1 MDNYQK
7 ILKAEELF
15 LNKEYHGAKAI
26 LESLLEE
33 DSENVY
39 ILNDLALIYAELG
52 DVEKAVEYFERV
64 LSVDPTFEKAFFNLL
79 DLLLSHGHLDLVAE
93 VYLKYHN
100 CIQSEEKRKY
110 EDRLGS
116 IVNRLVR
123 LKLRA
128 GGTFDFGPPNG
139 DEKAPKIAFVCG
151 PNSDFLIDL
160 EIALSSRF
168 HVRIFHFPGKVD
180 FNQVQDALDWADV
193 VWFEWAEPILAHASN
208 RLRKTAAVVCRI
220 HRYEVYTSW
229 FEKINW
235 NFVDHLIIT
244 SRHIFKVANEKA
256 NFDKYEYLKVSII
269 PSFVDISKFEFVPKE
284 NGYNIA
290 YLGYLNHR
298 KNPSLLLQCIKSLVD
313 IDSRYKLYI
322 GGISQSD
329 EIDEYI
335 ENLVDKL
342 NLRNNVVFCGWIE
355 DVAEW
360 LKDKHYLILPSIH
373 EGNPYCVLEA
383 AACGVKPLI
392 HYFPGAEQ
400 LYPENWLFSS
410 VQEFVERVLNCNQNA
425 FWNRQYIIEHYSID
439 KVFNDIIEL
448 LNNTVRLHKRRLEKI
463 KLPKNSGGKKSVCIV
478 TSDFVGI
485 VKNGGIGTAYTELA
499 KLLAKNGWNVTVLYA
514 NPSIDNS
521 IWKWIDYYAIQNI
534 NIIPLALFIRNTSFK
549 INAPFRAL
557 SYEVYQWLKFYQN
570 CFDIIHF
577 HEWLGL
583 AYYTTNAKI
592 QNLAFQ
598 NNVII
603 VGIHGPRLW
612 VLEYNQE
619 FPTLNDLEI
628 DFMECESVKN
638 ADYVWFVN
646 KYMEKWLQSKWK
658 IDIDQK
664 FVLPYVIEDIYSKEN
679 FDFNDQV
686 NDQKVVINEKKEKKK
701 ILFFG
706 RLEKRKGLDIFCDA
720 LSNLVNDE
728 ASKFIDKVVF
738 LGKDTIWDK
747 VGKKAS
753 DYVFERSRSWP
764 WEVNVVS
771 HLDRIDAI
779 NFIKN
784 NDYIIVIPSRMDNSP
799 NCVYECLSLNKMF
812 IASNVGGIPE
822 IISEEYHEKCLFE
835 PNPVSLANKLKEL
848 ISQNTYDPPKPA
860 FDFEKVRFKWLNIH
874 EDLLNSIK
882 YSSVYV
888 NSDAVDSFVSVCL
901 VHHERPHYLANAIDS
916 LLAQTYKNFEVVLVD
931 DGSQDGESEKFLNK
945 ISNLFG
951 EKGWKIIRQENK
963 YLGAARNCAA
973 KHARGEFLLFMDD
986 DDFARPHEL
995 ETYVKAATSSKA
1007 DILTCVAD
1015 HFCVLDDILNDC
1027 CLSRYIPVGNA
1038 AILGVVYNSFGGSN
1052 MFVKRT
1058 VFESLNGFKE
1068 VYNLSYEDWEFLIR
1082 ASLCGYKI
1090 CVVPE
1095 PLFWYRLHSNS
1106 MSHIND
1112 RYLSHRFR
1120 LNAFLENI
1128 NPDLYKM
1135 MILTLNSVHNS

>member
-499 KLLAKNGWNVTVLYA
+499 KLLAKNGWNVTVLFA
-514 NPSIDNS
+514 GLHVDNT
-521 IWKWIDYYAIQNI
+521 IWKWIDYYSNQNI
-534 NIIPLALFIRNTSFK
+534 NIIPLSLFIQNTSFK
-549 INAPFRAL
+549 LGGIFRAL
-557 SYEVYQWLKFYQN
+557 SYEIYQWLKQYQN
-570 CFDIIHF
+570 NFGIIHF
-577 HEWLGL
+577 HEWHGL
-583 AYYTTNAKI
+583 AYYSVNAKK

-598 NNVII
+598 QNVII
-603 VGIHGPRLW
+603 VGVHSPHLW
-612 VLEYNQE
+612 TLEYNHQ
-619 FPTLNDLEI
+619 FPSLNDWEI
-628 DFMECESVKN
+628 DFMERESVRN

-646 KYMEKWLQSKWK
+646 KYMEKWIQDNWK
-658 IDIDQK
+658 IDVDCK
-664 FVLPYVIEDIYSKEN
+664 FILPYVLNIENVCSDKVSN
-679 FDFNDQV
+679 FKN
-686 NDQKVVINEKKEKKK
+686 NISNCNKVTKKK

-706 RLEKRKGLDIFCDA
+706 RLERRKGLDIFCEA
-720 LSNLVNDE
+720 LSEL
-728 ASKFIDKVVF
+728 ASQDSSKYIDKVIF
-738 LGKDTIWDK
+738 LGKDTVWDK
-747 VGKKAS
+747 LGNWAS
-753 DYVFERSRSWP
+753 DYINKKSKSWP
-764 WEVNVVS
+764 WHVEIVS
-771 HLDRIDAI
+771 HFDRDEAI
-779 NFIKN
+779 EFLKN
-784 NDYIIVIPSRMDNSP
+784 DDSVIVIPSRMDNSP
-799 NCVYECLSLNKMF
+799 FCVYECLLLNKMF
-812 IASNVGGIPE
+812 VSSNVGGIPE
-822 IISEEYHEKCLFE
+822 IISEEYHKKCLFE
-835 PNPVSLANKLKEL
+835 PDSISLANKLKEV
-848 ISQNTYDPPKPA
+848 ISQNSFDPPKPA
-860 FDFEKVRFKWLNIH
+860 FDFEKIRSKWLNIH
-874 EDLLNSIK
+874 DDLFNSVK
-882 YSSVYV
+882 YSSVCV
-888 NSDAVDSFVSVCL
+888 KSNAVDPFVSVCL
-901 VHHERPHYLANAIDS
+901 VHHERPHYLAEAIDS
-916 LLAQTYKNFEVVLVD
+916 LFAQTYKNFEVILVD
-931 DGSQDGESEKFLNK
+931 DGSQDSESKKFLDE
-945 ISNLFG
+945 ISNLFA

-973 KHARGEFLLFMDD
+973 KHARGDFLLFMDD
-986 DDFARPHEL
+986 DNYATSHEL
-995 ETYVKAATSSKA
+995 EIFVNVAKETNA
-1007 DILTCVAD
+1007 DILACVAN
-1015 HFCVLDDILNDC
+1015 HFYVLDDILNNRPV
-1027 CLSRYIPVGNA
+1027 SRYIPLGNVGA
-1038 AILGVVYNSFGGSN
+1038 MGIVYNLYGDAN
-1052 MFVKRT
+1052 MLVKRK
-1058 VFESLNGFKE
+1058 VFEELGGFKE
-1068 VYNLSYEDWEFLIR
+1068 VKKITLEDWEFLIR
-1082 ASLCGYKI
+1082 ASLSGYKI
-1090 CVVPE
+1090 YVVPE
-1095 PLFWYRLHSNS
+1095 PLFWYRLHSAS
-1106 MSHIND
+1106 MLRTTD
-1112 RYLSHRFR
+1112 QYLNHQFR
-1120 LNAFLENI
+1120 LNAFLENL